1 MENNLSSNASRRN
14 LSAKM
19 NPLHEVLLS
28 QANNLIQH
36 AETFYLLKVT
46 DLPKDKLLSL
56 TLNMENTTSRYEDFS
71 QKLED
76 LKYEL
81 KRSPFPIF
89 QEAEKESAMKSLNQT
104 SFDVLQVLK
113 ALRNETRRHISPK
126 VLEEL
131 EVPVFNGTIEPWTWH
146 QYVDA
151 LTDFLE
157 TTDLN
162 LESLPLPYF
171 KKFFSDEPYQ
181 ILNTMGNMTSAKTAM
196 SYLER
201 IYGNE
206 NFIIKN
212 IIRTI
217 QTIRIPHY
225 KRQQWQKM
233 EIKAQRLQAL
243 IMKIPSDGVSQEIL
257 DATNAALPL
266 EKREAF
272 TFGLRVRSQE
282 QYSSFII
289 KLLTDIEAFAN
300 YSTKKFKQ
308 ASMLCYSD
316 PNDDL
321 VNEVSDDPNTTN
333 SDDDESEDK
342 PAANDDDQ
350 EADESDQE
358 QDVDD
363 EQDQDADESGE
374 EEEFPNYEDEVD
386 LEAFLRE
393 CELEEEEHKA
403 LAHYI

>member
-1 MENNLSSNASRRN
+1 
-14 LSAKM
+14 M

-56 TLNMENTTSRYEDFS
+56 TLNIENTTSRYEDFS

-81 KRSPFPIF
+81 KRSPFPIY
-89 QEAEKESAMKSLNQT
+89 QEAEKESAMQSLNQT
-104 SFDVLQVLK
+104 SFEVLQVLK
-113 ALRNETRRHISPK
+113 ALRNETRKHLSPK
-126 VLEEL
+126 VLAEM

-146 QYVDA
+146 QYVNS

-171 KKFFSDEPYQ
+171 KKFFSDEPFQ
-181 ILNTMGNMTSAKTAM
+181 ILNTMGHMTSAKTAM
-196 SYLER
+196 SYLEK

-206 NFIIKN
+206 NFIVKSILKA
-212 IIRTI
+212 IR
-217 QTIRIPHY
+217 TIRIPHY
-225 KRQQWQKM
+225 RRQQWQKM
-233 EIKAQRLQAL
+233 EIKAQRLRAL

-272 TFGLRVRSQE
+272 TFGLRGRSQQ
-282 QYSSFII
+282 QYSPFII
-289 KLLTDIEAFAN
+289 KLLTDIENFAN

-316 PNDDL
+316 TDDGL
-321 VNEVSDDPNTTN
+321 VNEDSDDPKTSN
-333 SDDDESEDK
+333 SDDEDSEEE
-342 PAANDDDQ
+342 PATTDDDQ
-350 EADESDQE
+350 EADASDQE
-358 QDVDD
+358 RDID
-363 EQDQDADESGE
+363 ESVQEQDADDD
-374 EEEFPNYEDEVD
+374 EEFPNYEDEVD

-403 LAHYI
+403 LGHYTDIYM